1 MSRPD
6 RILTKEFFSL
16 NVIIFLNFCNIA
28 VFFQFHTY
36 LQNELHLSL
45 REVGLLIGLFALT
58 GLLIRPMISP
68 FLHSGNSKKWIF
80 LSSAAVILSLLFYRF
95 ANSFWSM
102 ALVRVIHGTVYVVMG
117 TAMMAKIVGAI
128 PPGRSS
134 QAFGIISVITLL
146 PYAVMPPLLESLIRT
161 FGGFVPVVYL
171 TALFML
177 LTFPFLLWVKG
188 TPSSEARPD
197 STPQQISRRELVQNI
212 KDTRIFALLIISL
225 FLYIAFTPVFYF
237 LKGYG
242 QKIGIANPG
251 WFFTLSTLTE
261 IAVRLFGGPFFD
273 RTKKGRLLAYSL
285 IGIAIAYPL
294 LANTSGKVLFYALGL
309 FFGVCWGISM
319 PLLNGLLF
327 DLSPQ
332 KLRALN
338 TNLGVEMFQGGL
350 FLGPM
355 VGGWILGAWGY
366 GPLYYFC
373 GLLIVASLTLIPFLK
388 GGRQY
393 ENAGDRSRAEL
404 RNRSFST

>member
-28 VFFQFHTY
+28 VFFQFHYY

-45 REVGLLIGLFALT
+45 RQIGLLIGLFALT
-58 GLLIRPMISP
+58 GLLIRPIISP
-68 FLHSGNSKKWIF
+68 FFHSGNAKKWIF
-80 LSSAAVILSLLFYRF
+80 LSSAGVILSLLLYRP
-95 ANSFWSM
+95 ASDFWSM
-102 ALVRVIHGTVYVVMG
+102 AFVRVIHGSVYVVMG

-146 PYAVMPPLLESLIRT
+146 PYAVMPPLLEVLIKM
-161 FGGFVPVVYL
+161 FGGFVPVLYL
-171 TALFML
+171 TALFMVL
-177 LTFPFLLWVKG
+177 IFPLLLWVKG
-188 TPSSEARPD
+188 APSGENRSH
-197 STPQQISRRELVQNI
+197 SHQIARRELVENV
-212 KDTRIFALLIISL
+212 KDKKIFSLLIISL
-225 FLYIAFTPVFYF
+225 LLYVAFTPVFYF

-242 QKIGIANPG
+242 YKIGISNPG
-251 WFFTLSTLTE
+251 WFFTLSTFTE

-273 RTKKGRLLAYSL
+273 RAKKARLLSYSL
-285 IGIAIAYPL
+285 IALAVAYPI
-294 LANTSGKVLFYALGL
+294 LANTSGRILFYLLGL
-309 FFGVCWGISM
+309 FFGLCWGISM

-327 DLSPQ
+327 DLSPP

-355 VGGWILGAWGY
+355 IGGWVLAAWDY
-366 GPLYYFC
+366 KMLYYFC
-373 GLLIVASLTLIPFLK
+373 GALILLSLGFIPFLSK
-388 GGRQY
+388 GKR
-393 ENAGDRSRAEL
+393 EVI
-404 RNRSFST
+404 